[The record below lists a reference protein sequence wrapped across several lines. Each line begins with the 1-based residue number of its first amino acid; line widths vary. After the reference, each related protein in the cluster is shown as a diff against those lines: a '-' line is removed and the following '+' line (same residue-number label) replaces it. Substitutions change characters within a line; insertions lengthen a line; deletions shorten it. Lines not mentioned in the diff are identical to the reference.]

1 MVKLFLNEI
10 IVVPAKRDLRVKGNK
25 ISRQIRKVLSKKKK
39 KGGGGP
45 GRTPLGDK
53 RGLQKG

>member
-39 KGGGGP
+39 RGGGP

>member
-39 KGGGGP
+39 KGGGSWKNTL
-45 GRTPLGDK
+45 R
-53 RGLQKG
+53 